1 MFWFFLYDVLP
12 FSKTRLRNIEENED
26 YSELTTEV
34 KNKDELTIKIDSSN
48 DTKFEVLSYGE
59 KEVIFKKTLFIW

>member
-1 MFWFFLYDVLP
+1 MFRFFLYDVLP
-12 FSKTRLRNIEENED
+12 FSRARLRNIEENED
-26 YSELTTEV
+26 YSELITEV